1 MITRGL
7 SWCCGNH
14 IFHNSIFS
22 IIPSISFI
30 FFYLGGWLLI
40 TQYIEGNPSLLV
52 QLDSYRQILPKY
64 SINEHYLLRSGFNQ
78 LKQDMGFSQIR
89 FYCFK
94 KTTGRV
100 FHIMT
105 SNDSKGNDVVKF
117 FTTSNDLPEA
127 CGSFWRLPDDNS
139 SLAVNCHQWGSP
151 KKNKWGHKTQG
162 LTSDRLYRKPMVWSN
177 TRFFRFTL
185 GNGLC
190 CDDNGLSENVG
201 SHGDKWQIFVR

>member
-1 MITRGL
+1 
-7 SWCCGNH
+7 
-14 IFHNSIFS
+14 
-22 IIPSISFI
+22 
-30 FFYLGGWLLI
+30 
-40 TQYIEGNPSLLV
+40 
-52 QLDSYRQILPKY
+52 
-64 SINEHYLLRSGFNQ
+64 
-78 LKQDMGFSQIR
+78 MGFSQIR

-94 KTTGRV
+94 KTSGRV

-105 SNDSKGNDVVKF
+105 SNDSMGNDVVKF
-117 FTTSNDLPEA
+117 FTTSDNLPEA

-185 GNGLC
+185 GAGLC

>member
-1 MITRGL
+1 M
-7 SWCCGNH
+7 
-14 IFHNSIFS
+14 
-22 IIPSISFI
+22 
-30 FFYLGGWLLI
+30 
-40 TQYIEGNPSLLV
+40 
-52 QLDSYRQILPKY
+52 DSYRQILPKY

-105 SNDSKGNDVVKF
+105 SNDSMGNNVVKF

-151 KKNKWGHKTQG
+151 KINKWGHKTKG
-162 LTSDRLYRKPMVWSN
+162 LTTDRLYRKPMVWSN